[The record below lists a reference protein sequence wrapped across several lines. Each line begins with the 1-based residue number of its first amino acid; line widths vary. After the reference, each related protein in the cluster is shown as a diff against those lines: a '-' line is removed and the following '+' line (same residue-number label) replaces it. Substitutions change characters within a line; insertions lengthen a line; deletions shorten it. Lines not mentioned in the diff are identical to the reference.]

1 MRMHRWV
8 LSLLASLSSLLAAE
22 SPAKFKVGDFEFQR
36 PEKWIWIETDNQM
49 RKAQLKV
56 TAADGKTS
64 GEVVFFHFGLS
75 NGGGTKANVDRW
87 LGQFQEKGPQLKS
100 KVDEMTVRS
109 RKITFVEAHGT
120 YLSGTPGGPK
130 TPMPDHTLLGAI
142 LESPEGSVFIRLTA
156 PSSLGQT
163 AQTDFRKLAESGIP

>member
-1 MRMHRWV
+1 MRMHQWI
-8 LSLLASLSSLLAAE
+8 LLFLASLTSLLAAE
-22 SPAKFKVGDFEFQR
+22 APAKFKVGEFEFQR
-36 PEKWIWIETDNQM
+36 PDKWAWVQIDSPM

-56 TAADGKTS
+56 TSADGKAS

-75 NGGGTKANVDRW
+75 NGGGTQANVERW
-87 LGQFQEKGPQLKS
+87 LGQFQEKGLHLKS
-100 KVDEMTVRS
+100 KVDEVTIRN
-109 RKITFVEAHGT
+109 RKMTFVEAHGT

-156 PSSLGQT
+156 PSGLGQS
-163 AQTDFRKLAESGIP
+163 AQADFRKLAESGIP